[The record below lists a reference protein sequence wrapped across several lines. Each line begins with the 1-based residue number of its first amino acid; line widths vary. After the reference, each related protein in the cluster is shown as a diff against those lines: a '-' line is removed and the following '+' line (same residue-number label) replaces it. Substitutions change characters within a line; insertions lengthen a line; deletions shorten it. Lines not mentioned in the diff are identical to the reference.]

1 MSATDG
7 RAIKS
12 NVRIR
17 NRSRDD
23 VKVTFPSRMQDKDKE
38 FLLVVGGSM
47 RRAHQERDAL
57 ARDLEHGYDGA
68 HAQILRHTNLASSDT
83 VRHASVHLF

>member
-23 VKVTFPSRMQDKDKE
+23 VKVTFPSRMRNLGKE
-38 FLLVVGGSM
+38 HARPVPYCDQPPHPAGMSTHK
-47 RRAHQERDAL
+47 RRGLHRL
-57 ARDLEHGYDGA
+57 NKRAR
-68 HAQILRHTNLASSDT
+68 S
-83 VRHASVHLF
+83 